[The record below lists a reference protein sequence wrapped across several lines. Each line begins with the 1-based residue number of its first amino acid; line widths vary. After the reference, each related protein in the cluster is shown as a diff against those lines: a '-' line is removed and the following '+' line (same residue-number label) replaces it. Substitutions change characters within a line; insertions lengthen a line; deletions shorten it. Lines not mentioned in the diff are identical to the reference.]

1 MISSYSSL
9 SFMNNNKYIV
19 GRDYLS
25 IKIWDITKTDK
36 PVSSITIQ

>member
-1 MISSYSSL
+1 
-9 SFMNNNKYIV
+9 MNNNKYIV

-36 PVSSITIQ
+36 PVLSITIQ